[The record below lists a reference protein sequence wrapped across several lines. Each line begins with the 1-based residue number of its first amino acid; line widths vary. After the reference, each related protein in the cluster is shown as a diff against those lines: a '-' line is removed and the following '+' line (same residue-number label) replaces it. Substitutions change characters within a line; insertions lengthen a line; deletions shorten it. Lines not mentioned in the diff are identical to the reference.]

1 MMRVIVQLLCLSI
14 TMALSVTHASL
25 ATNDQHSEVMTI
37 QEFTKALKENPL
49 LKMTK
54 TEKDPLTNEEE
65 HTIQMAE
72 QYKNFSLGGKFDQDR
87 GIATFKGDILVVGGG
102 KRSGNDGHNTGLT
115 NVEKELKSIEDL
127 SKHIKTIMQP
137 EARFSPV
144 TGKKLDSQSIRTEE
158 IASINL
164 KIQDI
169 KAEMHKRVLDKYF
182 SLNIEPSV
190 QPDFLA
196 SITSVSDMAKIP
208 DHRFKQVIFENV
220 DCTVFLNANTYIIL
234 SRITAPGG
242 TIHITTGTFCDR
254 LFPVV
259 AEKTKWKT
267 SIYAQLKRKTSK
279 GIDVRLVN

>member
-1 MMRVIVQLLCLSI
+1 
-14 TMALSVTHASL
+14 MALSVAHASL
-25 ATNDQHSEVMTI
+25 VTNTQNNEVMTI
-37 QEFTKALKENPL
+37 QEFTKALKENPIL
-49 LKMTK
+49 ESTK
-54 TEKDPLTNEEE
+54 TQNDPLTNEEK

-87 GIATFKGDILVVGGG
+87 DISTFKGDILVVGGG
-102 KRSGNDGHNTGLT
+102 KRSGEDGHNTGLT
-115 NVEKELKSIEDL
+115 NVEKELNSIEDL

-144 TGKKLDSQSIRTEE
+144 TGKKLDSTLAREE
-158 IASINL
+158 EVTFINK

-196 SITSVSDMAKIP
+196 SITSVSDMSKIP

-220 DCTVFLNANTYIIL
+220 DCTVFLNANTYKIL

-242 TIHITTGTFCDR
+242 MIHITTGTFCDR

-267 SIYAQLKRKTSK
+267 SIYAQLKKKTSK
-279 GIDVRLVN
+279 GIDIKLAN